1 MKKSFIAFVALFVL
15 VLASC
20 TKEEIRTVTND
31 EVTPT
36 WQEPSSM
43 IIQNEGTHTG
53 TSVDEE
59 DGDSGIDITDPNEE
73 PEKEGA

>member
-43 IIQNEGTHTG
+43 MIQDAGHTD
-53 TSVDEE
+53 TSVDENS
-59 DGDSGIDITDPNEE
+59 GNSGIDITDPNEE